1 MLPLPRLSELTAL
14 LMRWIAWAVMGLLLL
29 VGVLWTLLHFWIVP
43 RITDLR
49 PQLESMASSALGLPV
64 RIGQMQVESNGW
76 APVFAIDNLSVHKS
90 DGTVAL
96 TLPKVRVSVS
106 ANSLLTLG
114 VEQLMLMGADLDVRR
129 TEDGQLWIAGLALP
143 NQANT
148 SSPAADWFFAQ
159 KELVLHE
166 GTVRWTDAMSLE
178 PQRTVTLTDVEIT
191 ARNSARQH
199 DLRLSANP
207 PEGWGSRFSAS
218 GQFRR
223 GLLSLHAG
231 RLQDWTGKLQAQLPE
246 VDLAPLGR
254 SIATG
259 WVLTSGQGSLGLDLD
274 ILRGLPTKA
283 TAQGSLGHL
292 NFALTPE
299 SGALRFNHLQG
310 RISAK
315 QDTQGFEITTH
326 DVMFQTPDGLRWPG
340 GNLAL
345 NYIYPQAKALAKGR
359 IEGDRLSL
367 QALQSIA
374 TRMPLPADMLSGLQR
389 MQVAGTVQNLQAQWE
404 GEWPHLTSYSAKG
417 RIDGLSTSPVVSSN
431 AQAVGANMPG
441 MHNADVDFALTQ
453 SGGKLALAIEKG
465 SVTLNGFLASPLIP
479 IDRLQG
485 DLNWT
490 VKDHKWQVP
499 QWRLKLNNTD
509 LAADMGGSW
518 RMSKEHGSAGWL
530 DLQGRIARVDA
541 AQVYRYLPQSLP
553 NDVRRYVQESLLKGE
568 LSQVAVQIKG
578 DLKDLPFAAAKSGE
592 FRFAGKVRDL
602 AMAYVP
608 ARLQTAGEP
617 PWPLL
622 TNVNGDLVFERAG
635 MKLSNASGKID
646 NLPVSGLQAAIPDM
660 AHAAQLEVTAETRNA
675 LASDVLRLVQ
685 KSPLDQML
693 GDSLHEA
700 TATGNVSGRVK
711 LNLPLMALDKTRVQ
725 GNLVLGGN
733 DLRILPA
740 LPWME
745 NAQGNL
751 GFTET
756 GFTVT
761 GGSIRMLGGSVQV
774 EGGSR
779 SASANTTEAPIALR
793 VQGQV
798 TAQGLQQA
806 HELAPLH
813 KLAQRMSGSASYN
826 GVIAFRKGHPEIS
839 LTSNLQGLGL
849 SLPAPLAK
857 APQDEMALRLDTRL
871 LNEDKAKPAREQIQF
886 SLGRIMAA
894 TYVRDISGDKPVV
907 VQGSLGLG
915 LDRIQAPPLPEQ
927 GVAANLALTRFSLDE
942 WQAAWTGSME
952 KTAPTKTTG
961 VLSRTAEDL
970 IAATFLPTRIAL
982 QAQEL
987 VTQGRTLHNVVVG
1000 GSREGLLWRAN
1011 LDARE
1016 FSGYLEYRQSTGAN
1030 LGRVYARLGR
1040 LNLPPT
1046 ADTVVEQLLEN
1057 GPIDIPAL
1065 DIVVEDVELR
1075 GKKLGRI
1082 EIEAVNTLASGP
1094 RNAPTNEWRLN
1105 KLNVTVP
1112 EAVFKAT
1119 GRWVT
1124 AKSDNQLRSTEMNF
1138 RLDIDDAGALLNRL
1152 GTQDAM
1158 RSGKGRLEGQVAWN
1172 GSPLAMHYPS
1182 LAGRFNVNISRGQF
1196 LKADPGVA
1204 KLLGVLSL
1212 QALPRRLL
1220 FDFRD
1225 VFSEG
1230 FAYDVIR
1237 GDVSIDNG
1245 MASTQ
1250 NLQMKGVNA
1259 LVQMEGSS
1267 DIAKETQNLRVV
1279 ILPEVDAGTAS
1290 LLAGIAVNPV
1300 IGLSTFLAQLFL
1312 RTPLSKATTQS
1323 FVIDGTWSNPK
1334 VTKVDSFKPSS
1345 PVGVP

>member
-1 MLPLPRLSELTAL
+1 MLPLPRLSALPAL
-14 LMRWIAWAVMGLLLL
+14 LMRWIAWAVVGVLLL
-29 VGVLWTLLHFWIVP
+29 VGILWALLHFWIVP
-43 RITDLR
+43 RISDLR
-49 PQLESMASSALGLPV
+49 PQFESMASAKLGLPV

-90 DGTVAL
+90 DGAVAL
-96 TLPKVRVSVS
+96 TLPKVRLSVS

-114 VEQLMLMGADLDVRR
+114 VEQLMLIGADLDLRR

-143 NQANT
+143 NRANT
-148 SSPAADWFFAQ
+148 SSPAADWVFAQ
-159 KELVLHE
+159 KELVLQE
-166 GTVRWTDAMSLE
+166 GTVRWTDALSLE
-178 PQRTVTLTDVEIT
+178 PQRTVTMTDVQVT
-191 ARNSARQH
+191 VRNSARQH

-223 GLLSLHAG
+223 NLLSLHAG

-246 VDLAPLGR
+246 VDLALLGR

-259 WVLTSGQGSLGLDLD
+259 WVLTSGHGSLGLDLD
-274 ILRGLPTKA
+274 ILRGLPIKA
-283 TAQGSLGHL
+283 TAQGSLAHL

-299 SGALRFNHLQG
+299 SGALRFDNLQG
-310 RISAK
+310 RISAQ
-315 QDTQGFEITTH
+315 QDAKGFEFATQ

-340 GNLAL
+340 GNLTL
-345 NYIYPQAKALAKGR
+345 KYTYPQAKTMAKGR

-374 TRMPLPADMLSGLQR
+374 TRMPLHADMLSGIQR
-389 MQVAGTVQNLQAQWE
+389 MQVAGTVQNLKAQWE
-404 GEWPHLTSYSAKG
+404 GEWPHLTSYEAKG
-417 RIDGLSTSPVVSSN
+417 RIDGLSTSPVAPSN
-431 AQAVGANMPG
+431 AQALGANMPG
-441 MHNADVDFALTQ
+441 MHNANVDFALSQ

-465 SVTLNGFLASPLIP
+465 SVTLNGFLASPIIP
-479 IDRLQG
+479 IDHLKA

-499 QWRLKLNNTD
+499 LWRLKLKNND
-509 LAADMGGSW
+509 LSADMDGSW
-518 RMSKEHGSAGWL
+518 RMSKEHDSAGWL

-541 AQVYRYLPQSLP
+541 AQVYRYLPESLP
-553 NDVRRYVQESLLKGE
+553 SDVRRYVQESLLKGE

-578 DLKDLPFAAAKSGE
+578 DLKDLPFASPKSGE

-602 AMAYVP
+602 HMAYVP
-608 ARLQTAGEP
+608 ARLQTTGEP

-622 TNVNGDLVFERAG
+622 TGLNGDLVFERSG

-646 NLPVSGLQAAIPDM
+646 NLPISGLQAVIPDM

-675 LASDVLRLVQ
+675 LAKDVLNLVQ

-693 GDSLHEA
+693 GASLHEA

-711 LNLPLMALDKTRVQ
+711 LNLPLMALEKTRVQ
-725 GNLVLGGN
+725 GNLVLSGN
-733 DLRILPA
+733 DLRIVPA

-761 GGSIRMLGGSVQV
+761 GGSMRMLGGSVQV

-779 SASANTTEAPIALR
+779 SSSANTTEAPIALR

-798 TAQGLQQA
+798 TALGLQQA
-806 HELAPLH
+806 HELAPLN

-839 LTSNLQGLGL
+839 LASNLQGLGL
-849 SLPAPLAK
+849 SLPVPLAK
-857 APQDEMALRLDTRL
+857 APQDEMAMRLETRL
-871 LNEDKAKPAREQIQF
+871 LNEDKTKLAREQIQF
-886 SLGRIMAA
+886 SLGRILAA
-894 TYVRDISGDKPVV
+894 TYVRDLSGDKPVV

-927 GVAANLALTRFSLDE
+927 GVVANLALTRFSLDE
-942 WQAAWTGSME
+942 WQAAWTGSLDNA
-952 KTAPTKTTG
+952 APTKTTG
-961 VLSRTAEDL
+961 ALSRAADDL

-1016 FSGYLEYRQSTGAN
+1016 FSGYLEYRQSSGAN

-1040 LNLPPT
+1040 LSLPPS
-1046 ADTVVEQLLEN
+1046 ADTVVEQLLES
-1057 GPIDIPAL
+1057 GPVDIPAL

-1094 RNAPTNEWRLN
+1094 RNAPFNEWRLN

-1119 GRWVT
+1119 GHWVT

-1172 GSPLAMHYPS
+1172 GSPLVMHYPS
-1182 LAGRFNVNISRGQF
+1182 LAGRFNVNIARGQF

-1245 MASTQ
+1245 MASTK

-1267 DIAKETQNLRVV
+1267 DIAKETQNLQVV

-1312 RTPLSKATTQS
+1312 RAPLSKATTQS

-1334 VTKVDSFKPSS
+1334 VTKVHSFKPSS